1 VRFRFYRWHCIT
13 SFAAWEEV
21 ILKKCT
27 QRIEKY
33 FTALSKFSECVGY
46 SENLD

>member
-1 VRFRFYRWHCIT
+1 MFDVLPPHGFRFFRWHCIT

-27 QRIEKY
+27 ILE
-33 FTALSKFSECVGY
+33 
-46 SENLD
+46 